1 MSSSIYW
8 YIDQTT
14 EELVLIMLMMMFL
27 FEVRRVAGLEE
38 ERCGVW
44 CYCKGYNVSLM
55 FSVQPNLALMDHI
68 QSVIRVIECQ

>member
-1 MSSSIYW
+1 M
-8 YIDQTT
+8 
-14 EELVLIMLMMMFL
+14 LVLIMLMMRFL
-27 FEVRRVAGLEE
+27 FEVSRAAGHEG

-55 FSVQPNLALMDHI
+55 FSAEPNLALMDHI